1 MVWLTPSGCIF
12 CPETNPDNCIMIPT
26 SITAPACEA
35 LRVRVMMPAKSLPAL
50 AGDRF
55 VDVGNI
61 GVGIP
66 RYVIY
71 PAASQS
77 GDSRDEQQ

>member
-1 MVWLTPSGCIF
+1 MADPFRLYFLPGDKPRQLHNDAHQHHRPRLRGF
-12 CPETNPDNCIMIPT
+12 AGQGHDAGKNP
-26 SITAPACEA
+26 
-35 LRVRVMMPAKSLPAL
+35 LPAL

>member
-1 MVWLTPSGCIF
+1 
-12 CPETNPDNCIMIPT
+12 
-26 SITAPACEA
+26 
-35 LRVRVMMPAKSLPAL
+35 MMPAKSLPAL

-77 GDSRDEQQ
+77 GDSRMSSNKE